1 MNKFDQLSDELA
13 TAWVNRG
20 KNFELQILGQ
30 IEGWLKQQDVDSL
43 EVMKFML
50 FPKLV
55 QNGLSFFIFLQK
67 SIGSQENRQKFY
79 NQVQDTTDEIAMAV
93 LDLAKAHE
101 LNINT
106 SILKGI
112 RSASSIEACC
122 YAVLEDFDD
131 DFMPVI
137 ENGLKEYEEFLSEPS
152 FDSVAEDG
160 TNLRLEE
167 HFADLTLSFL
177 GARLIAFAFFL
188 LQDAFS
194 RHENFTEELTSYG
207 ESVFQR
213 FSSPELI
220 TKFVL
225 QGEEEN

>member
-13 TAWVNRG
+13 TAWVDRG
-20 KNFELQILGQ
+20 KNFEFQILNQ
-30 IEGWLKQQDVDSL
+30 IDVWLKQQDVDSL
-43 EVMKFML
+43 EVMKFVL

-67 SIGSQENRQKFY
+67 SIGSQGNRQNFRK
-79 NQVQDTTDEIAMAV
+79 QIQDTTDEIAMVV
-93 LDLAKAHE
+93 LDLAKTHE

-112 RSASSIEACC
+112 RALSSIEACC
-122 YAVLEDFDD
+122 YAVLEDFDE

-152 FDSVAEDG
+152 FDLVGADG
-160 TNLRLEE
+160 ANLRLEE
-167 HFADLTLSFL
+167 RFADLTLGFL

-194 RHENFTEELTSYG
+194 RHEKFAEEITRYG

-220 TKFVL
+220 VNFVL